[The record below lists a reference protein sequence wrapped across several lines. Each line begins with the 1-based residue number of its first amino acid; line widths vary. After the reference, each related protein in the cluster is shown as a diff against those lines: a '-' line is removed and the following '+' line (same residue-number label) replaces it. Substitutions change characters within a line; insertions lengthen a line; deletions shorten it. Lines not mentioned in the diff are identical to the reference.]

1 MMRALKAMRGP
12 KVWATATLT
21 AAIITTLGCGSTGG
35 SSANV
40 SIGVG
45 VGVYGPPMY
54 GPGPWRG
61 YPYPGQY
68 PPGYGGVWIGVPV
81 CCWD

>member
-1 MMRALKAMRGP
+1 MRGP
-12 KVWATATLT
+12 KTMATVILAASIFATA
-21 AAIITTLGCGSTGG
+21 GCASTG
-35 SSANV
+35 SSPNV

-45 VGVYGPPMY
+45 VYGAPMY

-81 CCWD
+81 CCWE